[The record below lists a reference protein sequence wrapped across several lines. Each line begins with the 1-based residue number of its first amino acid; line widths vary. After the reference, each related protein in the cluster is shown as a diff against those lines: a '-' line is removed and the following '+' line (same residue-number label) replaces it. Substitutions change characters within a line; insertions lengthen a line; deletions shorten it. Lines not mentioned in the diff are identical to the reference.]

1 MLRVEESGLLE
12 GFNVG
17 RSEAIV
23 SHLQFAD
30 ETIFFWRACLEE
42 LKTLKIILLV
52 FGHISRLKV
61 NREKSILFGINVDL
75 DQLNRMALVLDCKV
89 SD

>member
-1 MLRVEESGLLE
+1 MAQTSRGLQQRDLLSPFLFSIVVDVLSGLMLRVEESGLLE

-30 ETIFFWRACLEE
+30 NTIFFSRAYLKELE
-42 LKTLKIILLV
+42 TLKIILLV
-52 FGHISRLKV
+52 F
-61 NREKSILFGINVDL
+61 
-75 DQLNRMALVLDCKV
+75 
-89 SD
+89 